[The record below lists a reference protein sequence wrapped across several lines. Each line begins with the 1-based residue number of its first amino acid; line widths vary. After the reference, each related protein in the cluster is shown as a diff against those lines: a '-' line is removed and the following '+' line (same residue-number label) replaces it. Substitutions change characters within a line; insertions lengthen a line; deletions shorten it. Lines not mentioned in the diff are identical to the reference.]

1 MAAPAVGTIIQ
12 FWNSDLGTPAWEALG
27 GITDVSGPDF
37 TKEEIETT
45 ALDTAGGFKTFISG
59 LKDGGSLTLETN
71 YTRVA
76 FSRLF
81 KIFKKSG
88 NEGVYWFAIILND
101 TATADDKSTFWL
113 QASVASTPLRISA
126 GDVVT
131 TSVTLRSSGEPQ
143 LGLAA
148 GAARTV
154 DGVVYAAAEILPDNP
169 TA

>member
-1 MAAPAVGTIIQ
+1 MAAPAVGTVIQ
-12 FWNSDLGTPAWEALG
+12 FYNSDLGSPAWEALG
-27 GITDVSGPDF
+27 GVKDISGPDF
-37 TKEEIETT
+37 TKEDIETT
-45 ALDTAGGFKTFISG
+45 ALDTVGGFKTYISG
-59 LKDGGSLTLETN
+59 LKDGGSLTLEMN

-81 KIFKKSG
+81 KIFKKDG

-101 TATADDKSTFWL
+101 TATDDDKSTFWL
-113 QASVASTPLRISA
+113 QASVSQTPLRISS

-131 TSVTLRSSGEPQ
+131 TSVTLKVSGEPQ

-148 GAARTV
+148 GIARTV
-154 DGVVYAAAEILPDNP
+154 DSIAYVAGEILPDDP